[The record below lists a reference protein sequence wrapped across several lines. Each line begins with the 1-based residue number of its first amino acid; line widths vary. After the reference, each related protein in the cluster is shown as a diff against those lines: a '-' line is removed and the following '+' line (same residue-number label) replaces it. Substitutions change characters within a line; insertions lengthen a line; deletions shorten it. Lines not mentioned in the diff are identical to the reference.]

1 MTTWNP
7 PIEASKQSDHEV
19 LPEYLRT
26 LFLGNLSFQCSEQDI
41 YEVFC
46 CFGEIIS
53 IRLMK
58 DLRSPPTYF
67 QRAHQREPVLTQ
79 RCLGYGFLTFA
90 SYQSILAAKS
100 MNGRMLLDRE
110 MR

>member
-1 MTTWNP
+1 L
-7 PIEASKQSDHEV
+7 EHSKQCDHEV

-26 LFLGNLSFQCSEQDI
+26 LFLGNLSFLCTEQDI
-41 YEVFC
+41 YEIFC

-58 DLRSPPTYF
+58 DLRNPAAYY
-67 QRAHQREPVLTQ
+67 QRPNQREPVLTQ

-90 SYQSILAAKS
+90 SYQAVLAAKT